1 MDPALDI
8 LVVDDHPDLGRVM
21 VRLLSLGGY
30 TAAHVKDGPSA
41 LERVRQTRPGL
52 VLLDIMM
59 PGMNG
64 LDVLRAVREDP
75 ALRTLPVVVY
85 SALDDSA
92 SRREA
97 MALNAQGYIVK
108 GRIDAESLRA
118 LVAQHLPARPAAR
131 QGPHTAASASGAAV
145 G

>member
-1 MDPALDI
+1 MQKAVDI

-21 VRLLSLGGY
+21 VRLLTLAGY
-30 TAAHVKDGPSA
+30 VAAHVKDGPAA
-41 LERVRQTRPGL
+41 LQHLRQSRPGL

-64 LDVLRAVREDP
+64 LDVLRAIREDA
-75 ALRTLPVVVY
+75 ALRDQPVVVY
-85 SALDDSA
+85 SALDDPA

-97 MALNAQGYIVK
+97 LSLDAQGYIVK

-118 LVAQHLPARPAAR
+118 IVAQHLPAKAAPAVQGQGGPCSSAR
-131 QGPHTAASASGAAV
+131 V